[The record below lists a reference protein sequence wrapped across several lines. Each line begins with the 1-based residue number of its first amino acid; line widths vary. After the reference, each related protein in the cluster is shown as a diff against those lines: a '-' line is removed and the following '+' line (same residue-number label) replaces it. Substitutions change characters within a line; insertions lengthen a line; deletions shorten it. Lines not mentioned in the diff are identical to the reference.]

1 MADRLFNHVG
11 FQEYLK
17 EHKVM
22 GCRNKTSG
30 KLYLPPRAM
39 CPESHT
45 TDMEWVEISGKGK
58 LIGFTVITVGPTFMI
73 EDGYNRDNPFC
84 AGIVQLDD
92 GPAISAQIFGVDVK
106 NPENIKIG
114 TEVQATFIER
124 GQEPD
129 RRTYLGFEAV

>member
-84 AGIVQLDD
+84 AGIVQLDE

>member
-1 MADRLFNHVG
+1 MTERMFNHVG
-11 FQEYLK
+11 FQDYLK

-22 GCRNKTSG
+22 ACRNKTSG
-30 KLYLPPRAM
+30 KLYVPPRMM

-45 TDMEWVEISGKGK
+45 TDMEWVEVSGKGK

-73 EDGYNRDNPFC
+73 EDGYGRDNPYC
-84 AGIVQLDD
+84 AGIVQLED
-92 GPAISAQIFGVDVK
+92 GPAISGQIFGVDVK

-129 RRTYLGFEAV
+129 RRTYLGFEVV